1 MRLQSSAEEEGGRD
15 WERQERLYGKRGTR
29 AKPWGKNQVV
39 KECSGGLGGQT
50 VTPRED
56 RREKAIR
63 RSREQAITCALTRGC
78 GVACWE
84 GGLGHIPRGA
94 LSAKPRN
101 QPGPVFRA
109 KPAIY

>member
-15 WERQERLYGKRGTR
+15 WEHQERLCGKRGTR

-39 KECSGGLGGQT
+39 KECSGGLGGQA
-50 VTPRED
+50 VAPRED
-56 RREKAIR
+56 RREKAIH
-63 RSREQAITCALTRGC
+63 RSREPVQLIRDC

-84 GGLGHIPRGA
+84 GGLGHIPWGA
-94 LSAKPRN
+94 LIARPRN